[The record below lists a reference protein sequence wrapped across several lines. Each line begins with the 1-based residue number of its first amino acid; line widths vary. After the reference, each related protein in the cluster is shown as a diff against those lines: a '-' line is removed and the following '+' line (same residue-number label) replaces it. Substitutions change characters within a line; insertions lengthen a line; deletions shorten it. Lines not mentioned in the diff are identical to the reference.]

1 MPRTIFFYFLLTN
14 IKKHIFISM
23 FFEIQQDFIKQIS
36 LDDITLLWYI
46 DMVILFQTKVRLVI
60 YNFLKALAIYN
71 CIIGTF

>member
-1 MPRTIFFYFLLTN
+1 
-14 IKKHIFISM
+14 M